1 MREAAV
7 SFYMSINWVSGNITR
22 KITESEHM
30 NLMENARRQAAEVV
44 GAAYR
49 AAVQAGELPE
59 AETPA
64 VAVETPKDAANGDW
78 ASTFAMQCAKPL
90 RMAPRKI
97 ADALLAHMEL
107 AGTCFERV
115 TIAGPGFLN
124 FTLGMGWYAEA
135 LQAVSRMGADYG
147 KTTAENPEKIMVEFV
162 SANPTGPMHMGNA
175 RGGVLG
181 DCLAEVLAWAGNDVT
196 REFYINDAGNQVDKF
211 AHSVEGRYLQA
222 LRGEDAV
229 EFDPSWYQGA
239 DIRELAEELIRL
251 HGEKLLD
258 MEPEARRQLIVE
270 YGLPANIAKM
280 ERDLERYKIKYDV
293 WFRESGLH
301 DSGFVA
307 DTVGMLEKAGATYEK
322 DGALWLRSTDFGCD
336 KDDVLRRAN
345 GFYTY
350 FAADIAYH
358 RNKFEVRGFDRVINI
373 WGADHHGHV
382 ARLQR
387 ALDAVGLDGTHR
399 LEIVL
404 MQLVRMMQGGEVVRM
419 SKRTGKSLTL
429 SDLLDEI
436 PVDAAR
442 FFFNSRAA
450 ETQME
455 FDLDLAVKQDS
466 ENPLYYV
473 QYAHAR
479 ICSVLRGVEAGA
491 GEPDLTLLTHEDEKQ
506 LIKAIALLPDEI
518 LLAARDRDPSKLNK
532 FGVLLASR
540 YHKFYDSCRIKDA
553 EPALRDAR
561 LALCCATRQ
570 AIENV
575 LTIIGVE
582 APERM

>member
-1 MREAAV
+1 MQAAAV

-135 LQAVSRMGADYG
+135 LQAVSQMGADYG

-575 LTIIGVE
+575 LAIIGAE

>member
-1 MREAAV
+1 MNAYEFARAEATRVVEAAYQKAV
-7 SFYMSINWVSGNITR
+7 
-22 KITESEHM
+22 
-30 NLMENARRQAAEVV
+30 AA
-44 GAAYR
+44 GTLP
-49 AAVQAGELPE
+49 AGDIP
-59 AETPA
+59 P
-64 VAVETPKDAANGDW
+64 VAVETPKDASNGDW

-97 ADALLAHMEL
+97 AEAIVQNLDLSDS
-107 AGTCFERV
+107 CFDTVE
-115 TIAGPGFLN
+115 IAGPGFMN
-124 FTLGMGWYAEA
+124 FTLGQSWYEK
-135 LQAVSRMGADYG
+135 AVRGVFELGENYG
-147 KTTAENPEKIMVEFV
+147 RTQTAHPEKIMVEFV

-181 DCLAEVLAWAGNDVT
+181 DCLSSVLDWSGNDVT

-211 AHSVEGRYLQA
+211 AHSVEGRYIQELK
-222 LRGEDAV
+222 GEDAIA
-229 EFDPSWYQGA
+229 FDPSWYQGA
-239 DIRELAEELIRL
+239 DIRELAHDLVQM
-251 HGEKLLD
+251 HGDKLLA
-258 MEPEARRQLIVE
+258 MTPEERFDVIVG
-270 YGLPANIAKM
+270 YGLPHNIEKM
-280 ERDLERYKIKYDV
+280 QKDLARYKIHYDV
-293 WFRESGLH
+293 WFRESTLH
-301 DSGFVA
+301 ESGAVA
-307 DTVGMLEKAGATYEK
+307 ETVQMLTDAGVTYEQ
-322 DGALWLRSTDFGCD
+322 DGALWLRSTAFGAE

-358 RNKFEVRGFDRVINI
+358 RNKFVTRGFDRVINI

-387 ALDAVGLDGTHR
+387 ALDAIGLDGSHR

-466 ENPLYYV
+466 DNPLYYV

-479 ICSVLRGVEAGA
+479 ICSVLRHAAESGVAVPA
-491 GEPDLTLLTHEDEKQ
+491 ARDTDLTVLAHEDEKA
-506 LIKAIALLPDEI
+506 LIKAIALLPEEI
-518 LLAARDRDPSKLNK
+518 REAAVSRDPSKLNK
-532 FGVLLASR
+532 YAVQLAAQFHR
-540 YHKFYDSCRIKDA
+540 FYNACRIMEA

-561 LALCCATRQ
+561 LCLCQATVQTVR
-570 AIENV
+570 NV
-575 LTIIGVE
+575 LGIIGVD
-582 APERM
+582 APEKM

>member
-1 MREAAV
+1 MRAAAV

-575 LTIIGVE
+575 LAIIGAE

>member
-1 MREAAV
+1 
-7 SFYMSINWVSGNITR
+7 
-22 KITESEHM
+22 M
-30 NLMENARRQAAEVV
+30 NLLETARQ
-44 GAAYR
+44 
-49 AAVQAGELPE
+49 Q
-59 AETPA
+59 A
-64 VAVETPKDAANGDW
+64 VAVVKAAYEKAVAAGTLPQAELPPIAVEIPKDASNGDW

-90 RMAPRKI
+90 HMAPRKI
-97 ADALLAHMEL
+97 AESIVEQADLTH
-107 AGTCFERV
+107 TCFEKMD
-115 TIAGPGFLN
+115 IAGPGFLN
-124 FTLGMGWYAEA
+124 FTLNDGWY
-135 LQAVSRMGADYG
+135 QDAVRAVIACGENYG
-147 KTTAENPEKIMVEFV
+147 RTKKENPEKIMVEFV

-181 DCLAEVLAWAGNDVT
+181 DCLAEVLDWAGNDVT

-211 AHSVEGRYLQA
+211 AHSVKGRYIQELK
-222 LRGEDAV
+222 GEDAIV
-229 EFDPSWYQGA
+229 FEDSWYQGA
-239 DIRELAEELIRL
+239 DIRELAHNLVEQ
-251 HGEKLLD
+251 HGDALLSMTEQECFD
-258 MEPEARRQLIVE
+258 TIVA
-270 YGLPANIAKM
+270 YGLPHNIAKM
-280 ERDLERYKIKYDV
+280 QRDLERYKIRYDV
-293 WFRESGLH
+293 WFRESTLH
-301 DSGFVA
+301 ESGEVA
-307 DTVGMLEKAGATYEK
+307 ETVQMLTDAGVTYEQ
-322 DGALWLRSTDFGCD
+322 DGALWLRSTAFGAD

-358 RNKFEVRGFDRVINI
+358 RNKFQTRGFDRVINI

-387 ALDAVGLDGTHR
+387 ALDALGLDGSKR

-479 ICSVLRGVEAGA
+479 ICSILRNAAENGVPVPDANTM
-491 GEPDLTLLTHEDEKQ
+491 DLTVLTHTDEKA
-506 LIKAIALLPDEI
+506 LIKAIALLPEEI
-518 LLAARDRDPSKLNK
+518 LEAAQTRDPSKLNK
-532 FGVLLASR
+532 YGVQLAAQFHR
-540 YHKFYDSCRIKDA
+540 FYNACRIMDA
-553 EPALRDAR
+553 EPVLRDAR
-561 LALCCATRQ
+561 LCLCQ
-570 AIENV
+570 AAAQTVRNV
-575 LTIIGVE
+575 LHIIGVD
-582 APERM
+582 APQKM

>member
-1 MREAAV
+1 
-7 SFYMSINWVSGNITR
+7 
-22 KITESEHM
+22 M
-30 NLMENARRQAAEVV
+30 NVMENARQQAAAIVK
-44 GAAYR
+44 AAYEK
-49 AAVQAGELPE
+49 AVAQGELPQ
-59 AETPA
+59 AELPA
-64 VAVETPKDAANGDW
+64 VTVETPKDAANGDW
-78 ASTFAMQCAKPL
+78 ASTVAMQCAKPL

-97 ADALLAHMEL
+97 AESLVQNMDL
-107 AGTCFERV
+107 AGTCFEKV
-115 TIAGPGFLN
+115 EIAGPGFMN
-124 FTLGMGWYAEA
+124 FTYAPAWYQEA
-135 LQAVSRMGADYG
+135 VRTTLTEGKDYG
-147 KTTAENPEKIMVEFV
+147 RTYVEKPEKIMVEFV

-181 DCLAEVLAWAGNDVT
+181 DCLAEVLDWAGADVT

-211 AHSVEGRYLQA
+211 AHSVEGRYIQE
-222 LRGEDAV
+222 LRGEDAI

-239 DIRELAEELIRL
+239 DIKELAHMLVEQ
-251 HGEKLLD
+251 HGDKLLT
-258 MEPEARRQLIVE
+258 MTPEERFDVIVNF
-270 YGLPANIAKM
+270 GLPHNIAKM
-280 ERDLERYKIKYDV
+280 QKDLERYKIHYDV
-293 WFRESGLH
+293 WFRESTLH
-301 DSGFVA
+301 DSGAVEE
-307 DTVGMLEKAGATYEK
+307 TVKMLTDAGVTYEQ

-358 RNKFEVRGFDRVINI
+358 RNKFQTRGFDRVINI

-382 ARLQR
+382 ARLKK
-387 ALDAVGLDGTHR
+387 ALDAIGLNGSER

-466 ENPLYYV
+466 DNPLYYV

-479 ICSVLRGVEAGA
+479 ICSVLRAAEEAGIA
-491 GEPDLTLLTHEDEKQ
+491 LPDAAKTDLTVLTHEDEKA
-506 LIKAIALLPDEI
+506 LIKAIALLPEQI
-518 LLAARDRDPSKLNK
+518 LLAARDRDPSQLNK
-532 FGVLLASR
+532 YGVSLASQFHR
-540 YHKFYDSCRIKDA
+540 FYNACRINDA

-561 LALCCATRQ
+561 LALCMATVQ
-570 AIENV
+570 TVKNV
-575 LTIIGVE
+575 LHIIGVD
-582 APERM
+582 APEHM

>member
-1 MREAAV
+1 
-7 SFYMSINWVSGNITR
+7 
-22 KITESEHM
+22 M
-30 NLMENARRQAAEVV
+30 NLMENARQQAAEIVRQ
-44 GAAYR
+44 AYR
-49 AAVQAGELPE
+49 AAVQAGTLPE
-59 AETPA
+59 AELPA
-64 VAVETPKDAANGDW
+64 VAVETPKDASNGDW

-97 ADALLAHMEL
+97 ADALVAQMQLD
-107 AGTCFERV
+107 GTCFSEV
-115 TIAGPGFLN
+115 SIAGPGFLN
-124 FTLGMGWYAEA
+124 FTLSMQWYADA
-135 LQAVSRMGADYG
+135 LKAVETLGKDYG
-147 KTTAENPEKIMVEFV
+147 RTRAEHPEKIMVEFV

-181 DCLAEVLAWAGNDVT
+181 DCLSEVLTWAGNDVT

-211 AHSVEGRYLQA
+211 AHSVEGRYIQA
-222 LRGEDAV
+222 LKGEDAIT
-229 EFDPSWYQGA
+229 FDESWYQGA
-239 DIRELAEELIRL
+239 DIRELAGELINI
-251 HGEKLLD
+251 HGDKLLNL
-258 MEPEARRQLIVE
+258 PEEERRQTIVE
-270 YGLPANIAKM
+270 YGLPENIAKM

-301 DSGFVA
+301 ESGFVEE
-307 DTVGMLEKAGATYEK
+307 TVALLEKAGATYEK

-358 RNKFEVRGFDRVINI
+358 RNKFAVRGFDRVINI

-387 ALDAVGLDGTHR
+387 ALDAIGLDGSHR

-436 PVDAAR
+436 SVDAAR

-479 ICSVLRGVEAGA
+479 ICSVLRSVEAA
-491 GEPDLTLLTHEDEKQ
+491 DPSSKPDLTLLTEEDEKQ

-532 FGVLLASR
+532 YAVQLAGR
-540 YHKFYDSCRIKDA
+540 YHKMYDSCRVKCSDA
-553 EPALRDAR
+553 ALRDAR
-561 LALCCATRQ
+561 LALCRAARQ
-570 AIENV
+570 TIENV
-575 LTIIGVE
+575 LSIIGVE
-582 APERM
+582 APEHM

>member
-1 MREAAV
+1 MRAAAV

-540 YHKFYDSCRIKDA
+540 YHKFYDSCRIRDA

-575 LTIIGVE
+575 LAIIGAE

>member
-1 MREAAV
+1 MRAAAV
-7 SFYMSINWVSGNITR
+7 SFYMSINWLLGNITR

-107 AGTCFERV
+107 AGTCFENV

-124 FTLGMGWYAEA
+124 FTLGRGWYAEA
-135 LQAVSRMGADYG
+135 LQAVSQMGADYG

-222 LRGEDAV
+222 LRGEDAI

-239 DIRELAEELIRL
+239 DIRELAEELVRL

-258 MEPEARRQLIVE
+258 MGPEARRELIVE

-387 ALDAVGLDGTHR
+387 ALDAIGLDGTHR

-479 ICSVLRGVEAGA
+479 ICSVLRGVEAGT

-506 LIKAIALLPDEI
+506 LVKAIALLPDEI

-575 LTIIGVE
+575 LAIIGAE

>member
-1 MREAAV
+1 
-7 SFYMSINWVSGNITR
+7 
-22 KITESEHM
+22 M
-30 NLMENARRQAAEVV
+30 NLLDTARQAAAGVV
-44 GAAYR
+44 KAAYDKAV
-49 AAVQAGELPE
+49 AAGTLPAAELP
-59 AETPA
+59 P
-64 VAVETPKDAANGDW
+64 VAVEIPKDASNGDW

-97 ADALLAHMEL
+97 AEAIVENLSLD
-107 AGTCFERV
+107 GTCFEKV
-115 TIAGPGFLN
+115 EIAGPGFLN
-124 FTLGMGWYAEA
+124 FTLNAGWYQDAVRAVEA
-135 LQAVSRMGADYG
+135 CGADYG
-147 KTTAENPEKIMVEFV
+147 KTRAEKPEKIMVEFV

-181 DCLAEVLAWAGNDVT
+181 DCLAEVLSWAGHDVT

-211 AHSVEGRYLQA
+211 AHSVEGRYIQELK
-222 LRGEDAV
+222 GEDAIA
-229 EFDPSWYQGA
+229 FDPSWYQGA
-239 DIRELAEELIRL
+239 DIRELAHDLVQM
-251 HGEKLLD
+251 HGDKLLA
-258 MEPEARRQLIVE
+258 MTPEERFDVIVG
-270 YGLPANIAKM
+270 YGLPHNIEKM
-280 ERDLERYKIKYDV
+280 QKDLARYKIHYDV
-293 WFRESGLH
+293 WFRESTLH
-301 DSGFVA
+301 ESGAVA
-307 DTVGMLEKAGATYEK
+307 ETVQMLTDAGVTYEQ
-322 DGALWLRSTDFGCD
+322 DGALWLRSTAFGAE

-358 RNKFEVRGFDRVINI
+358 RNKFVTRGFDRVINI

-387 ALDAVGLDGTHR
+387 ALDAIGLDGSHR

-466 ENPLYYV
+466 DNPLYYV
-473 QYAHAR
+473 QYANAR
-479 ICSVLRGVEAGA
+479 ICSVLRHAAESGVAVPA
-491 GEPDLTLLTHEDEKQ
+491 ARDTDLTVLTHEDEKA
-506 LIKAIALLPDEI
+506 LIKAIALLPEEI
-518 LLAARDRDPSKLNK
+518 REAAVSRDPSKLNK
-532 FGVLLASR
+532 YAVQLAAQFHR
-540 YHKFYDSCRIKDA
+540 FYNACRIMEA

-561 LALCCATRQ
+561 LCLCQATVQTVR
-570 AIENV
+570 NV
-575 LTIIGVE
+575 LGIIGVD
-582 APERM
+582 APEKM

>member
-1 MREAAV
+1 
-7 SFYMSINWVSGNITR
+7 
-22 KITESEHM
+22 M
-30 NLMENARRQAAEVV
+30 NLIEQAKKQAAEAVLD
-44 GAAYR
+44 AYH
-49 AAVQAGELPE
+49 AAVAAGELPE
-59 AETPA
+59 GDVPA
-64 VAVETPKDAANGDW
+64 VAVEIPKDTKNGDY
-78 ASTFAMQCAKPL
+78 ASSFAMQCARAL
-90 RMAPRKI
+90 HMAPRKI
-97 ADALLAHMEL
+97 AEALVAHIAL
-107 AGTCFERV
+107 DGTYFEEIS
-115 TIAGPGFLN
+115 IAGPGFLN
-124 FTLGMGWYAEA
+124 FRLGKKWYAD
-135 LQAVSRMGADYG
+135 AVQLVSDMGADYG
-147 KTTAENPEKIMVEFV
+147 RIKAEHPEKIMVEFV

-181 DCLAEVLAWAGNDVT
+181 DCLSEVLSWAGHDVT

-211 AHSVEGRYLQA
+211 AHSVEGRYIQQLK
-222 LRGEDAV
+222 GEDAIA
-229 EFDPSWYQGA
+229 FDESWYQGA
-239 DIRELAEELIRL
+239 DIRELADDLVRL
-251 HGEKLLD
+251 HGDKLLD
-258 MEPEARRQLIVE
+258 LDGEERRRIIVE
-270 YGLPANIAKM
+270 YGLPTNIARM
-280 ERDLERYKIKYDV
+280 QRDLERYKIHYDV

-301 DSGFVA
+301 DSGFVKE
-307 DTVGMLEKAGATYEK
+307 TVDMLTAKGATYEK
-322 DGALWLRSTDFGCD
+322 EGALWLRSTDFGCD

-382 ARLQR
+382 LRLKS
-387 ALDAVGLDGTHR
+387 ALDALGLDGSNR

-442 FFFNSRAA
+442 YFFNSRAA

-466 ENPLYYV
+466 ENPLYYC

-479 ICSVLRGVEAGA
+479 ICSLLRKMEEEGIRVPESA
-491 GEPDLTLLTHEDEKQ
+491 DLTVLSEAEELALVKQ
-506 LIKAIALLPDEI
+506 ISLLPEEI
-518 LLAARDRDPSKLNK
+518 SMAAAERDPSRLNK
-532 FGVLLASR
+532 YAVALCAQFHR
-540 YHKFYDSCRIKDA
+540 FYNACRIKEAEDA
-553 EPALRDAR
+553 VRDAR
-561 LALCCATRQ
+561 LVLCCAARQ
-570 AIENV
+570 TIYNV

-582 APERM
+582 APEHM